1 MTARDLRLL
10 RAAER
15 LARALIDE
23 RRACG
28 AYTLARDLAPV
39 ERSRLMEVAVKA
51 QRAAMVE
58 AGHATEEIV
67 RTAKLRGR
75 WWTDD
80 GEREA

>member
-39 ERSRLMEVAVKA
+39 ERSRLMTAAVRA

-58 AGHATEEIV
+58 AGRATEEIV
-67 RTAKLRGR
+67 RVAQMRPR
-75 WWTDD
+75 WKADD
-80 GEREA
+80 GERAP